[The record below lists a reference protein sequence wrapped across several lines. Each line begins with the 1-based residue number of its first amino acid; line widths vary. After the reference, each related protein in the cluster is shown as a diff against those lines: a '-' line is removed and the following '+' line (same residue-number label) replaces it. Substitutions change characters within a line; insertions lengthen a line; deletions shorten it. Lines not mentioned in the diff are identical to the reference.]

1 MEEKVG
7 RVLPDE
13 DPMLAWL
20 PRQAADLLNRYKK
33 GKDGRTPEARP
44 IGKHWR
50 KPAIAFGE
58 RLYFREVGEG
68 TRVLKEGRY
77 VGHHGRTGSLALDS
91 DECQMPTDGIL
102 LDGIKSEKIWE
113 LSAPRPAAGERPSPE
128 ARVAPPQRR
137 KPYIRRENVHKH
149 GATEGCPGCTCV
161 LENRRATVPHTEAC
175 RARIIEA
182 MEKNETGAEESRHM
196 QRSAKKTKRE
206 TDQNQRSFRPGRER
220 ER

>member
-1 MEEKVG
+1 MSRSDEDDERLRPILVVKDKRTQMVAATFVDSKGATPYAVKFAAAFLKNLGYRKVVLKSDGEHSIMALKEAAAREAAIESVPEEPPPGGHQANGLVENAIREVKRQIRVLRSALEEKVG
-7 RVLPDE
+7 MVLPDE

-33 GKDGRTPEARP
+33 GTDGRTPEVRP

-58 RLYFREVGEG
+58 RLYFREVGKG

-102 LDGIKSEKIWE
+102 LDGI
-113 LSAPRPAAGERPSPE
+113 
-128 ARVAPPQRR
+128 
-137 KPYIRRENVHKH
+137 N
-149 GATEGCPGCTCV
+149 
-161 LENRRATVPHTEAC
+161 
-175 RARIIEA
+175 
-182 MEKNETGAEESRHM
+182 
-196 QRSAKKTKRE
+196 
-206 TDQNQRSFRPGRER
+206 
-220 ER
+220 